1 MRIPRPLLKAILLL
15 LGALVTATGIAAE
28 KNVLVLLSKEQ
39 AEYQEVAGSLRQTLS
54 QLSGQS
60 IEVHIAALPDGAR
73 RLDDGTHP
81 PPDMI
86 VTVGTQAARLT
97 ALQRTSVPV
106 LHTLLPRQA
115 YLELVRDRSH
125 DRTRRH
131 TAIYLDQPLRR
142 QLNLIGF
149 ALPEHTRVAAI
160 LGPATMA
167 LETDLA
173 TAARDRDL
181 RLQTGHLSEP
191 QELIPL
197 LRDLLENSDVLL
209 SLPDPLVF
217 NSGTIHH
224 LLVATYHQKIPVIGF
239 SRAFVEAGALLAVYS
254 TPAQTGRQAAEIVQQ
269 VLRTPVRALPP
280 PQYPKYFAIAVN
292 RRVAASL
299 GLEVPDE
306 QTLLNRLLGHS
317 E

>member
-1 MRIPRPLLKAILLL
+1 MPSRRIALKLVLALLVGQAS
-15 LGALVTATGIAAE
+15 GAGLAAD
-28 KNVLVLLSKEQ
+28 KNVLVLLAREQ
-39 AEYQEVAGSLRQTLS
+39 PEYQEVAAGLRQTLA
-54 QLSGQS
+54 QTGQS
-60 IEVHIAALPDGAR
+60 IQVQVVTLPEGVR
-73 RLDDGTHP
+73 RLSEGVET
-81 PPDMI
+81 PDMI
-86 VTVGTQAARLT
+86 VTVGTQASRLT
-97 ALQRTSVPV
+97 ALQHTSVPV
-106 LHTLLPRQA
+106 LHTLLPRQT
-115 YLELVRDRSH
+115 YLELARDRSH

-149 ALPEHTRVAAI
+149 ALPEHTRIAAI

-167 LETDLA
+167 LETELA

-181 RLQTGHLSEP
+181 RLQTGRLSEP

-224 LLVATYHQKIPVIGF
+224 LLVATYHRKIPVIGF

-269 VLRTPVRALPP
+269 ALRAPARALPP

-306 QTLLNRLLGHS
+306 QTLLNRLLDHS

>member
-1 MRIPRPLLKAILLL
+1 MCIPRPLLKTILLL
-15 LGALVTATGIAAE
+15 LGILVTATGVAAE
-28 KNVLVLLSKEQ
+28 KNILVLLSREQ
-39 AEYQEVAGSLRQTLS
+39 AEYQEVADSLRQTLT

-60 IEVHIAALPDGAR
+60 IAVHVAALPDGAR
-73 RLDDGTHP
+73 RLADGANP

-86 VTVGTQAARLT
+86 VAVGTQASRLT
-97 ALQRTSVPV
+97 APQSSSIPV
-106 LHTLLPRQA
+106 LHALLPRQT
-115 YLELVRDRSH
+115 YLELARDRNH
-125 DRTRRH
+125 DRARRH

-149 ALPEHTRVAAI
+149 ALPEHTRIAAI

-167 LETDLA
+167 LEAELA

-181 RLQTGHLSEP
+181 HLQTGHLSEP

-197 LRDLLENSDVLL
+197 LRDVLENSDVLL
-209 SLPDPLVF
+209 ALPDPLVF
-217 NSGTIHH
+217 NSDTIHH
-224 LLVATYHQKIPVIGF
+224 LLVTTYHRKIPVIGF

-269 VLRTPVRALPP
+269 ALRAPARALPP
-280 PQYPKYFAIAVN
+280 PQYPKYFTIAVN

-306 QTLLNRLLGHS
+306 QILLNRLLGHS

>member
-1 MRIPRPLLKAILLL
+1 M
-15 LGALVTATGIAAE
+15 
-28 KNVLVLLSKEQ
+28 
-39 AEYQEVAGSLRQTLS
+39 
-54 QLSGQS
+54 
-60 IEVHIAALPDGAR
+60 
-73 RLDDGTHP
+73 
-81 PPDMI
+81 
-86 VTVGTQAARLT
+86 
-97 ALQRTSVPV
+97 
-106 LHTLLPRQA
+106 
-115 YLELVRDRSH
+115 
-125 DRTRRH
+125 
-131 TAIYLDQPLRR
+131 
-142 QLNLIGF
+142 
-149 ALPEHTRVAAI
+149 
-160 LGPATMA
+160 
-167 LETDLA
+167 
-173 TAARDRDL
+173 
-181 RLQTGHLSEP
+181 
-191 QELIPL
+191 
-197 LRDLLENSDVLL
+197 RDLLENSDVLL

-317 E
+317 SSTMKTWGIKSRVIFLSLLPASLSAVMLGLYLMNAQISFLESAVHERGQAIARQLAPACEYGVFAGNRAILESLARGAS

>member
-1 MRIPRPLLKAILLL
+1 MPSRRIALK
-15 LGALVTATGIAAE
+15 LVLAVLAGQAFGVCLAAD
-28 KNVLVLLSKEQ
+28 KNVLVLLAREQ
-39 AEYQEVAGSLRQTLS
+39 PEYREVAAGLRQTLA
-54 QLSGQS
+54 QAGQS
-60 IEVHIAALPDGAR
+60 IQVHVVTLPEGVR
-73 RLDDGTHP
+73 RLSEGVET
-81 PPDMI
+81 PDMI
-86 VTVGTQAARLT
+86 VTVGAQAARLT
-97 ALQRTSVPV
+97 ALQHTSVPV
-106 LHTLLPRQA
+106 LHTLLPRQS
-115 YLELVRDRSH
+115 YLELARDRSH

-167 LETDLA
+167 LETELA

-224 LLVATYHQKIPVIGF
+224 LLVATYHRKIPVVGF
-239 SRAFVEAGALLAVYS
+239 SRAFVGAGALLAVYS
-254 TPAQTGRQAAEIVQQ
+254 TPAQTGQQAAEIVQQ
-269 VLRTPVRALPP
+269 ALRAPARALPP

-306 QTLLNRLLGHS
+306 QTLLNRLLDHS